1 MLAHGATQVS
11 VRRQRGVR
19 DDLPHNPQDSGA
31 PCGSEQ
37 YCTRGPSG
45 QMRRPVR
52 SGNGL
57 AGLKCMVHPK

>member
-31 PCGSEQ
+31 PLWL
-37 YCTRGPSG
+37 RA
-45 QMRRPVR
+45 V
-52 SGNGL
+52 L
-57 AGLKCMVHPK
+57 H